1 MYTCMYM
8 HVKTKKQ
15 MLNCKIK
22 TGILRELTRYIQ
34 VYGKNASAWTSQ
46 FDKKIF
52 WFLISK
58 NIDTCVH
65 QRYLFSPY
73 DFDALVENL

>member
-1 MYTCMYM
+1 MYTK
-8 HVKTKKQ
+8 KTKKQ
-15 MLNCKIK
+15 MVNSKIE
-22 TGILRELTRYIQ
+22 TAILRELTIYIQ
-34 VYGKNASAWTSQ
+34 VYGKNALFLYSLIKNS
-46 FDKKIF
+46 

-73 DFDALVENL
+73 DFDALDENL